1 VSTTDTRPR
10 VWVGHV
16 ALLVPD
22 VARAKSFFL
31 SLGLRDAE
39 PESTVGVLE
48 MRGGTHLLLLP
59 GNRPV
64 DAGTRAP
71 FDLMV
76 DDHVDARARYVSQG
90 FTVSEMQKSP
100 FHEFFTVR
108 EPNGYEIVVNSSHAT
123 GLPV

>member
-1 VSTTDTRPR
+1 VSTTDARPPL
-10 VWVGHV
+10 WVGHV

-31 SLGLRDAE
+31 ALGLRDAE
-39 PESTVGVLE
+39 PGSEVGVLE
-48 MRGGTHLLLLP
+48 MRGGTHLLVLP

-64 DAGTRAP
+64 DPGTRAP

-76 DDHVDARARYVSQG
+76 DDHADARARYASQG
-90 FTVSEMQKSP
+90 LEVSAMQQSP
-100 FHEFFTVR
+100 FHEYFTVR
-108 EPNGYEIVVNSSHAT
+108 EPNGYEIVVNSTHAT

>member
-1 VSTTDTRPR
+1 VSTTDARPPL
-10 VWVGHV
+10 WVGHV

-31 SLGLRDAE
+31 SIGLRDAE
-39 PESTVGVLE
+39 PQSEVGVLE

-59 GNRPV
+59 GSRHV
-64 DAGTRAP
+64 DPGTRAP

-76 DDHVDARARYVSQG
+76 DDHVDTRVRYAAQG
-90 FTVSEMQKSP
+90 LTVSDMQQSP
-100 FHEFFTVR
+100 FHEYFTVR

-123 GLPV
+123 GCPV